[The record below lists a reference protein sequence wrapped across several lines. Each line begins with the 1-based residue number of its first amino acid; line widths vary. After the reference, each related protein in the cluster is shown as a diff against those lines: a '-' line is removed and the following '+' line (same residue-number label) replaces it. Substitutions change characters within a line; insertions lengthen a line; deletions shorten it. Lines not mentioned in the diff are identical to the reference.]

1 MTKQEQIE
9 EIAKYI
15 CNVCE
20 MGHGFNGDCSE
31 GGTDHYKHCT
41 LTQETA
47 EALYEE
53 GYRKVPD
60 GAVVLTPEE
69 RGDEMKA
76 TNEVL
81 EERDNLLARVG
92 VLGREVEELKAK
104 LKECDIADDY
114 TIGFATYSAQKQHK
128 EVDKIKTDNEQIKEI
143 EEVLIN
149 KSKYTG
155 KDCTDCD
162 HWFGSFCGAPIKC
175 QAEAI
180 YEAGYRKSPDKKI
193 VFIDVSEPKKERII
207 PEGEP
212 IKDIG
217 AEGALGKEGKTSC
230 DVGEYKNRFEIADK
244 VLTETR
250 AKLARNTKMTKDEI
264 KKALATCV
272 GASCGGCAYFGIHDC
287 CDKIKRDA
295 RACIIEQE
303 KEIERLKDDYAKLQ
317 EQFAQYQMASDKE
330 IIAQVKQAKIDL
342 LKELIDG
349 YGRDYIS
356 PVGLEKY
363 KVWRVLKEI
372 IEQIE
377 EEIEE

>member
-47 EALYEE
+47 EA
-53 GYRKVPD
+53 
-60 GAVVLTPEE
+60 
-69 RGDEMKA
+69 
-76 TNEVL
+76 
-81 EERDNLLARVG
+81 
-92 VLGREVEELKAK
+92 
-104 LKECDIADDY
+104 
-114 TIGFATYSAQKQHK
+114 
-128 EVDKIKTDNEQIKEI
+128 
-143 EEVLIN
+143 
-149 KSKYTG
+149 
-155 KDCTDCD
+155 
-162 HWFGSFCGAPIKC
+162 
-175 QAEAI
+175 I

-217 AEGALGKEGKTSC
+217 AKGALGKEGKTSC
-230 DVGEYKNRFEIADK
+230 DEGEYKNRFEIADK

-264 KKALATCV
+264 KKALATCI

-303 KEIERLKDDYAKLQ
+303 KEIAGLKAAKNDWKQRYESLDQ
-317 EQFAQYQMASDKE
+317 RYMTFVASSTECIDKK
-330 IIAQVKQAKIDL
+330 VKKAKIDVL
-342 LKELIDG
+342 NELKDKMFEREYMG
-349 YGRDYIS
+349 
-356 PVGLEKY
+356 VKY
-363 KVWRVLKEI
+363 KERIFYESEI
-372 IEQIE
+372 NDMIAEVQNAADKG
-377 EEIEE
+377 